1 MSVMPHLTPG
11 DGQDLLAR
19 FKQAR
24 ERRDVDRVMALFR
37 EDAEYRPDPFET
49 ALVGE
54 LAIREHWN
62 EAAAT
67 LGNVEFDAER
77 IWVTGNTILASW
89 HGAIT
94 RRATAERIRER
105 GFLTIELDDAGMVTR
120 WRQWT
125 VSRSVGMDASLR
137 AEPGTDGGGPDG
149 R

>member
-1 MSVMPHLTPG
+1 MLTPG

-37 EDAEYRPDPFET
+37 EDAEYRPDPFE
-49 ALVGE
+49 APMIGA

-62 EAAAT
+62 EAAASQ
-67 LGNVEFDAER
+67 GNVEFDAER
-77 IWVTGNTILASW
+77 VWVSGGTVLASW

-105 GFLTIELDDAGMVTR
+105 GFLTIELDDAGLATR

-125 VSRSVGMDASLR
+125 VSRSVGIDTSLR
-137 AEPGTDGGGPDG
+137 MEPAADQGGPDG

>member
-1 MSVMPHLTPG
+1 MPTLTPG

-19 FKQAR
+19 FKGAR
-24 ERRDVDRVMALFR
+24 EQRDVDRMMALFR
-37 EDAEYRPDPFET
+37 EDAEYRPDPFE
-49 ALVGE
+49 APLVGE

-77 IWVTGNTILASW
+77 IWVTGNTVLTSW
-89 HGAIT
+89 HGAVT

-105 GFLTIELDDAGMVTR
+105 GFMTIELDDAGLVSR
-120 WRQWT
+120 CRQWT
-125 VSRSVGMDASLR
+125 VSRSVGTDASLR
-137 AEPGTDGGGPDG
+137 AGTDPGGPDG